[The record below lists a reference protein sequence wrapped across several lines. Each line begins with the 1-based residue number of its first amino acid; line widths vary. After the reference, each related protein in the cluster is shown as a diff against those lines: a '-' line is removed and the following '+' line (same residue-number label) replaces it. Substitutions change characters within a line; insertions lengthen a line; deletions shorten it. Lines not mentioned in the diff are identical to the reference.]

1 MRQGRATT
9 AIHPEAAGRRYRSSA
24 AVLLAALVAAL
35 SWGTDAQAREKAAK
49 TALTTKAP
57 AAAPATRGPEAGD
70 IPDPR
75 TILPPPEVEM
85 DVVRLLAGFPR
96 EERPY
101 IQQVVHTVKDLG
113 LLNKQCAKKASLYWQ
128 KGVPKVSSAQ
138 ELDLADVSRF
148 NQGYLQYFDP
158 LRTYLR
164 LSYRRL
170 YGIKPPSRFEKAHKY
185 WLGYLAYAL
194 ENLDHQRSGGK
205 DPNTRP
211 SHSPVEVTQYRA
223 WAYRLFK
230 ENGLDLTP
238 YLVP

>member
-1 MRQGRATT
+1 MRQGKATT
-9 AIHPEAAGRRYRSSA
+9 AMYSDDDGRRCRPAA

-35 SWGTDAQAREKAAK
+35 SWGSAARAREPAAK
-49 TALTTKAP
+49 AALTTKAAT
-57 AAAPATRGPEAGD
+57 AASAARGREDSD

-85 DVVRLLAGFPR
+85 DVVRLLVGFPR
-96 EERPY
+96 DERPY

-113 LLNKQCAKKASLYWQ
+113 LLNQQCAKKASLYWQ

-170 YGIKPPSRFEKAHKY
+170 YGIAPPSRFEKAHKY

-194 ENLDHQRSGGK
+194 ENLDHHRAGGK

-211 SHSPVEVTQYRA
+211 SHSPVEVAQYRA